1 MQNCYQNKPKFN
13 STYLRNS
20 EHKMKDGTY
29 VRNLDEHKSIGI
41 HSIALYV
48 NYNVNY
54 FDDFGVENIPKEINK
69 IHRKNIEY
77 NIEYKLIVQLCVDI
91 FVLDL
96 LILS

>member
-1 MQNCYQNKPKFN
+1 
-13 STYLRNS
+13 
-20 EHKMKDGTY
+20 MKDGTY

-69 IHRKNIEY
+69 IHRKNI
-77 NIEYKLIVQLCVDI
+77 
-91 FVLDL
+91 
-96 LILS
+96 

>member
-1 MQNCYQNKPKFN
+1 
-13 STYLRNS
+13 
-20 EHKMKDGTY
+20 MKDGTY